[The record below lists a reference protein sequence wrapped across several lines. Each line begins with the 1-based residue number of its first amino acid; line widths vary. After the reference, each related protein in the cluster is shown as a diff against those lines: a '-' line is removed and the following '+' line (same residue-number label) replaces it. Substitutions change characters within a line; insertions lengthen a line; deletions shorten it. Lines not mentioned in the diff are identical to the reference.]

1 MRQFLIRRGGV
12 LALTLSAMFSA
23 SAVAATS
30 GAIFTTVANGTIVNA
45 NIYNSKC
52 AVYLDG
58 GPGPQAKATAA
69 GLPDGDYF
77 FQVTDPNGNVLLSTD
92 PVSNRK
98 FHVQGGV
105 ITASLGTHATAV
117 DQDHA
122 AQGARTIQVANTNC
136 PADYLDT
143 PNTGGVYKVWA
154 TPVADYVGNPA
165 NVDNPCSGSC
175 SHGFVHSKS
184 KTDNFKVLNGSTA
197 TFCLTLQKRFQV
209 GTTISNAEGW
219 LIDVTDPL
227 NVTNHYSTLLT
238 GDYQVCQL
246 STGNYTVSED
256 VSGAT
261 VQPVPPGC
269 SLQTSAITSSLNGVT
284 QPNSTSVSFNWT
296 ATSPLTM
303 TVQFVNTLICDQ

>member
-1 MRQFLIRRGGV
+1 MKQFPTGRGGV
-12 LALTLSAMFSA
+12 LALTLSAVFTA

-30 GAIFTTVANGTIVNA
+30 GAIFTTVSNGTVVNA

-58 GPGPQAKATAA
+58 GPGPHAKATAA

-77 FQVTDPNGNVLLSTD
+77 FQVTDPSGATLLSTD
-92 PVSNRK
+92 SVSNRK
-98 FHVQGGV
+98 FHVHGGV
-105 ITASLGTHATAV
+105 ITASLGTHATGM
-117 DQDHA
+117 DQDHTEL
-122 AQGARTIQVANTNC
+122 GALTIQVANTNC
-136 PADYLDT
+136 PTDFLDT

-154 TPVADYVGNPA
+154 TPVADFLGNPA
-165 NVDNPCSGSC
+165 NVDNPCGGSC

-197 TFCLTLQKRFQV
+197 TFCLTLQKRLQV
-209 GTTISNAEGW
+209 GTTTGPATGW

-227 NVTNHYSTLLT
+227 NVTNRYSTLAT

-246 STGNYTVSED
+246 SPGTYTVAED
-256 VSGAT
+256 LSPAGG
-261 VQPVPPGC
+261 QPVPATC
-269 SLQTSAITSSLNGVT
+269 TTSVIATTLNGVT
-284 QPNSTSVSFNWT
+284 QPTSTSVSFNWT

-303 TVQFVNTLICDQ
+303 TVQFVNTLSCEQ